1 MGTQGGEGQEGPRA
15 RGRRKSF
22 ELNPVWEV
30 DAEAWGSG
38 VPASRGSQ
46 ATAGLS
52 SGLTRPQMAMNL
64 SVSVL
69 SSSLWAKATTV
80 LEGLWQTA
88 ELAVPPTLTQKFHF

>member
-1 MGTQGGEGQEGPRA
+1 
-15 RGRRKSF
+15 
-22 ELNPVWEV
+22 
-30 DAEAWGSG
+30 
-38 VPASRGSQ
+38 
-46 ATAGLS
+46 
-52 SGLTRPQMAMNL
+52 MAMNL